1 MNSHRI
7 QTALQQQRDVSFV
20 RNVSLEETTE
30 ERKAKVEAPFS
41 REFRE
46 IGAKDSDLRQLS
58 AISRNSD
65 KNQ

>member
-1 MNSHRI
+1 MNSYRI
-7 QTALQQQRDVSFV
+7 KTALQQYQDIFFV

-46 IGAKDSDLRQLS
+46 IRAKE
-58 AISRNSD
+58 
-65 KNQ
+65 